1 MFVIPSI
8 ICGFLVSLSFLQLA
22 KYYAETKMQMDFEAI
37 PSIYSILQALF
48 LSTMIPLLS
57 SLLPIQVVL
66 DRNLNDA
73 LDI

>member
-1 MFVIPSI
+1 
-8 ICGFLVSLSFLQLA
+8 
-22 KYYAETKMQMDFEAI
+22 MDFDAI
-37 PSIYSILQALF
+37 PSIYSIIQALF

-57 SLLPIQVVL
+57 SIMPIQVVL